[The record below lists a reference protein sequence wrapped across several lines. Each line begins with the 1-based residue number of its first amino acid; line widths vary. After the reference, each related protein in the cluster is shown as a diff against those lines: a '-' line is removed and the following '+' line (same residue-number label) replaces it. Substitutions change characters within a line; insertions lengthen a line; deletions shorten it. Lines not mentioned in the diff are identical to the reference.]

1 MAQVWTMG
9 GLNPRRDAHDPLYAT
24 MSLLD
29 EAGFTSVVATD
40 TEQTYRRYLRLGE
53 QVSVTT
59 RLESLHGPKRTR
71 LGEGYFITTRNTW
84 YVDAEEVASMRFRV
98 LKFRPGSTSESAS
111 PTDESPRPDPA
122 AMLRPQVN
130 RDSEYF
136 WQGTRRHELRVQGCG
151 SCGALRHPPGPMC
164 PSCHATERSY
174 VVASGRGTVHSYV
187 VHRHPPLPG
196 REVPVLLALVDLDEG
211 VRMVGE
217 LLDVAPS
224 DARIG
229 APVEVT
235 FVRVD
240 DDLTLPAWR
249 PSGRHR

>member
-1 MAQVWTMG
+1 
-9 GLNPRRDAHDPLYAT
+9 

-40 TEQTYRRYLRLGE
+40 TGQTYRRYLRLGE

-71 LGEGYFITTRNTW
+71 LGEGYFVTTRNTW
-84 YVDAEEVASMRFRV
+84 YVDGEEVASMRFRV
-98 LKFRPGSTSESAS
+98 LKFRPVSTSATSDSTSTASESTSSPSEQAS
-111 PTDESPRPDPA
+111 SATGSPRPDPA

-136 WQGTRRHELRVQGCG
+136 WQGTRRHELRVQTCG
-151 SCGALRHPPGPMC
+151 SCGAKRHPPGPIC
-164 PSCHATERSY
+164 PACQASERSY
-174 VVASGRGTVHSYV
+174 VVASGRGTVHSFV

-196 REVPVLLALVDLDEG
+196 REVPVVLALVDLDEG

-217 LLDVAPS
+217 LLEVSPS

-229 APVEVT
+229 VPVEVT

-249 PSGRHR
+249 PAGRPR